1 MCPGTTE
8 TMYADDNHTEDDTGS
23 NSAQLTP
30 ANYLQSVLGRLT
42 GEPPRVQSY
51 VDETGRY
58 RLEDREN
65 PDEAYLWSRKT
76 IDVEAVR

>member
-1 MCPGTTE
+1 MTTNTDHDE
-8 TMYADDNHTEDDTGS
+8 NADGS
-23 NSAQLTP
+23 NSTTNAAP

>member
-42 GEPPRVQSY
+42 GEPPRIQQR
-51 VDETGRY
+51 VDETGRFW
-58 RLEDREN
+58 LEDSGA
-65 PDEAYLWSRKT
+65 EA
-76 IDVEAVR
+76 

>member
-1 MCPGTTE
+1 MTTNTDHDE
-8 TMYADDNHTEDDTGS
+8 NADGS
-23 NSAQLTP
+23 NRTTNAAP

>member
-1 MCPGTTE
+1 MTTNTDHDE
-8 TMYADDNHTEDDTGS
+8 NADGS
-23 NSAQLTP
+23 NRTTNAAP
-30 ANYLQSVLGRLT
+30 ENHLQSVLGRLT

>member
-1 MCPGTTE
+1 MTTNTDHDE
-8 TMYADDNHTEDDTGS
+8 NADGS

-42 GEPPRVQSY
+42 GEPPRIQQR
-51 VDETGRY
+51 VDETGRFW
-58 RLEDREN
+58 LEDREN
-65 PDEAYLWSRKT
+65 REEAYVWSRQT

>member
-1 MCPGTTE
+1 MTTNTDHDE
-8 TMYADDNHTEDDTGS
+8 NADGS
-23 NSAQLTP
+23 NSTTNAAP
-30 ANYLQSVLGRLT
+30 ENHLQSVLGRLT